1 MEMLFYLLKLK
12 LAWVMFENKNFSLTI
27 EVNIRWFKVIN
38 AKTNRGICFAWLRL
52 KYANDLYIYFSNK
65 NHQL

>member
-27 EVNIRWFKVIN
+27 EVNIRWFKVIS
-38 AKTNRGICFAWLRL
+38 AKTNREICFAWLRL
-52 KYANDLYIYFSNK
+52 KYANDDIYFSNK
-65 NHQL
+65 NLQL